1 MSYELTKI
9 LPLFVYPLGLGI
21 FLLLV
26 TTFAAAIRSRRVGIL
41 AGMAGLLILWVA
53 SMPAVTNLVLD
64 SLESDY
70 LFVPIQAQLT
80 TDAIVVLGG
89 FTGKPDIGRGDLE
102 INDGIDRLLHGMR
115 LFRAG
120 KAPYLMMVGG
130 AARGH
135 TPEAMLMAQLLE
147 EFGMSRDNMLL
158 EDKSRNTRENGI
170 NSVAIM
176 KAHGINRVLLVT
188 SAFHMRRAQAVFEK
202 LGVEVIPAATDY
214 QVGEP
219 DPSILDWL
227 PDAEALW
234 GTTFGIKEYIGWWVY
249 RVRGWV

>member
-21 FLLLV
+21 LLYLL
-26 TTFAAAIRSRRVGIL
+26 TTLASAVRSRRVGVFAGL
-41 AGMAGLLILWVA
+41 AGLVILWAA
-53 SMPAVTNLVLD
+53 SMPATTNYVLN

-70 LFVPIQAQLT
+70 PFVPVQAQPV

-89 FTGKPDIGRGDLE
+89 FTGKPDAGRGDME

-120 KAPYLMMVGG
+120 KAPVLMLVGG

-135 TPEAMLMAQLLE
+135 TPEAELMAQLLD
-147 EFGMSRDNMLL
+147 EFGMPRDHILL
-158 EDKSRNTRENGI
+158 ESKSRNTRENGV
-170 NSVAIM
+170 NASAIM
-176 KAHGINRVLLVT
+176 LTHGIKRILLVT
-188 SAFHMRRAQAVFEK
+188 SAFHMRRASAVFEK
-202 LGVEVIPAATDY
+202 LGVGVVPAATDY

-219 DPSILDWL
+219 DPGMLDWL

-234 GTTFGIKEYIGWWVY
+234 GTTFGAKEYIGWFVY
-249 RVRGWV
+249 RLRGWV